1 MQLGDDPSR
10 GFVFA
15 VAIGLALFAAFQLFR
30 KSKKVGLALIP
41 ASALLFV
48 YILNVDRVD
57 DKLSST
63 FPFLVTLLVLV
74 FSSSRLRPPA
84 SIGLPWSRGKDS

>member
-15 VAIGLALFAAFQLFR
+15 VAIGLALFAVFLIFR
-30 KSKKVGLALIP
+30 KSKKVGFVLLP
-41 ASALLFV
+41 AS
-48 YILNVDRVD
+48 ILIFLYVTNAERID

-63 FPFLVTLLVLV
+63 FPFLITLLVLV

-84 SIGLPWSRGKDS
+84 SIGLPWSRDKDS